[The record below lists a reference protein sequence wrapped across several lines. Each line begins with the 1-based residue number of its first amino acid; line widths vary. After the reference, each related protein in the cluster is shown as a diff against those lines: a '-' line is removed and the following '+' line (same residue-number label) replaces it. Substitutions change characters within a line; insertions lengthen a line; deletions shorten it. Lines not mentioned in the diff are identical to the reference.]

1 MNVKE
6 ITNATRAGYCYFY
19 VQTSEVNKACE
30 DIASIFEVYQNGST
44 FKLESWDFEKNPDP
58 SKVIESLKE
67 SNPRTVIL
75 AKNFNWFLKDEFQGF
90 NKEFVQHLQN
100 QVDVYSSTDYR
111 KVLVVVSDAEFAS
124 AIPECLQKDFMN
136 LEYSLPTVEEIK
148 SIYEFICLSVKESKA
163 FIKPT
168 AEEEIKIIDS
178 AKGLTR
184 REVQNAFAFSLI
196 KDKGRMKS
204 ETIAELQAREVEK
217 TAGLK
222 IGKYNVPEL
231 LGYDN
236 LKKFVLGTITSKL
249 AKGIMLLGPAGTG
262 KTHFCKWVASAVN
275 MKIIEMEM
283 AELFG
288 SLVGESEKL
297 MKKAIDIIAAN
308 APCILFIDKD
318 FVNIKHF

>member
-6 ITNATRAGYCYFY
+6 ITKLTRAGYCYYY
-19 VQTSEVNKACE
+19 VQTSEVTKGCE
-30 DIASIFEVYQNGST
+30 DILAILGEYKNGST
-44 FKLESWDFEKNPDP
+44 FSLETWDFETNPDP
-58 SKVIESLKE
+58 GKVIELLRQA
-67 SNPRTVIL
+67 PARTAIV

-100 QVDVYSSTDYR
+100 NVDTYSSSDFR
-111 KVLVVVSDAEFAS
+111 KILIIISDNEFSS

-136 LEYSLPTVEEIK
+136 LEYSLPDVEEIK
-148 SIYEFICLSVKESKA
+148 SIFDFICLSVKESKA
-163 FIKPT
+163 FVKPSK
-168 AEEEIKIIDS
+168 EEEVKILDS

-184 REVQNAFAFSLI
+184 REVQNAFAYSLI
-196 KDKGRMKS
+196 KDEGKMKS
-204 ETIAELQAREVEK
+204 ETIAILQAKEVEK

-236 LKKFVLGTITSKL
+236 LKKFVLATITSKL

-262 KTHFCKWVASAVN
+262 KTHFCKWIASAVN

-297 MKKAIDIIAAN
+297 MKKAIDIITAN
-308 APCILFIDKD
+308 APCILFIDKKLS
-318 FVNIKHF
+318 I